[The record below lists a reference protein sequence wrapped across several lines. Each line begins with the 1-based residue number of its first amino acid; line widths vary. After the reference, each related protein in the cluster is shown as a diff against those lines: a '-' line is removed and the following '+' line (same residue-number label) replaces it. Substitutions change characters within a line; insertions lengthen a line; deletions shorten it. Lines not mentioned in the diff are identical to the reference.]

1 MPGASVWFGSVTGS
15 RREHRR
21 GGELMGSDIAGTG
34 LPWIEAIAQSFE
46 PYSFE
51 EFHCV
56 VLPDLIADNGHLVVE
71 DLRGVP
77 PLSFRVDDRAFTW
90 LVNDDGVQISDGD
103 EEAATA
109 VVLSE
114 QTFSEFL
121 HELLTASGAVRT
133 GRATMSRGALAGWQR
148 WEPAIQSLCT
158 GREIYSPAVWD

>member
-1 MPGASVWFGSVTGS
+1 MS
-15 RREHRR
+15 
-21 GGELMGSDIAGTG
+21 SDVAGTR

-51 EFHCV
+51 EFHRL
-56 VLPDLIADNGHLVVE
+56 VLPELNAVNGHLVVE

-90 LVNDDGVQISDGD
+90 LANDNGVQVRDGD

-121 HELLTASGAVRT
+121 HE
-133 GRATMSRGALAGWQR
+133 
-148 WEPAIQSLCT
+148 
-158 GREIYSPAVWD
+158 